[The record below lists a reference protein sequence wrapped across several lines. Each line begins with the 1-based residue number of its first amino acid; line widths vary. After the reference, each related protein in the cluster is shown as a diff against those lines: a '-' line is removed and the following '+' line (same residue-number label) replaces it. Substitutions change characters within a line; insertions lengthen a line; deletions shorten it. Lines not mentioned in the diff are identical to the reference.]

1 MASANIDGTEIAL
14 PNGGTASLW
23 DVLERAAAAP
33 PFGCGTGH
41 CGACTVLID
50 GVPAPSC
57 VVPSGALRNAAVNTV
72 ATAALRELVD
82 ALAAEGAVQCGF
94 CSPGMVVTL
103 SWAVCRAVA
112 EHRVLTAAD
121 VRELLVGHLC
131 RCTGYQSIVTATVA
145 TSRHLATASLVA
157 APESV
162 PERPRFE

>member
-1 MASANIDGTEIAL
+1 MASANVDGTEIVL

-23 DVLERAAAAP
+23 DVLEQAAAAP

-72 ATAALRELVD
+72 ATAALHELVD
-82 ALAAEGAVQCGF
+82 ALAAEGAAQCGF

-112 EHRVLTAAD
+112 EQRVLTATE

-131 RCTGYQSIVTATVA
+131 RCTGYQAIVAATVA
-145 TSRHLATASLVA
+145 TSRILEAVPPAVA
-157 APESV
+157 PGSGAD
-162 PERPRFE
+162 RP